1 MSIQKYVSDIKIINW
16 TNTIVYDSLSNLQFL
31 SFLFSPENMEL
42 AKQKLGK
49 DADKFN
55 IEEFKADRDSCS
67 FKVSPVGTIGL
78 RIVERE
84 VPKAIKLIS
93 DAGSPIAFKLWIQVL
108 PVNDNTCKIRL
119 TLHTELNMMMKM
131 MVGKKLT
138 EGINQIASAFTQIP
152 FGSIHTMNQENK
164 ENYLN

>member
-1 MSIQKYVSDIKIINW
+1 MSIQKYVSDVKIINW
-16 TNTIVYDSLSNLQFL
+16 SNTIVYDSLSNLEFL
-31 SFLFSPENMEL
+31 NFLFSPENMER
-42 AKQKLGK
+42 AKQQLGK

-55 IEEFKADRDSCS
+55 VEEFKADRDSCS

-84 VPKAIKLIS
+84 APKAIKLIS
-93 DAGSPIAFKLWIQVL
+93 DVGSPIAFKLWIQVL
-108 PVNDNTCKIRL
+108 PVSENTCKIRL

-138 EGINQIASAFTQIP
+138 EGINQIAGAFTQIP
-152 FGSIHTMNQENK
+152 FGSIQTLNQENK